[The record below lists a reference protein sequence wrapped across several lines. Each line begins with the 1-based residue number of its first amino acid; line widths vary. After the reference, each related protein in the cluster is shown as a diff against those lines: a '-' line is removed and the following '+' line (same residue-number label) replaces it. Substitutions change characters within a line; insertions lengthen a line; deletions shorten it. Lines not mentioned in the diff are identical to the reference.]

1 MNEKLKYIKSL
12 GMSDET
18 IRKVLRYDS
27 LYDNDI
33 ELDDRLK
40 NIYELLG
47 FARLTNEEIEK
58 IIYNNISILDFSKN
72 ELCKLAF
79 VLEGVNFN
87 NDIIC
92 LIERSVK

>member
-58 IIYNNISILDFSKN
+58 IIY
-72 ELCKLAF
+72 
-79 VLEGVNFN
+79 
-87 NDIIC
+87 
-92 LIERSVK
+92 